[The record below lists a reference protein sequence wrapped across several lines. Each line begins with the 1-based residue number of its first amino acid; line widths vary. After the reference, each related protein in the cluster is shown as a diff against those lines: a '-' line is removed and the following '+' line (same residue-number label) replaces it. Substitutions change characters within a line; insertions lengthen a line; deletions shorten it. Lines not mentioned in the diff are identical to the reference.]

1 MPDPSLAPTI
11 VGGLIAIG
19 GTIVGIAGSTLIFL
33 LQTRAEKKKRREEKF
48 LDLVAAVY
56 EHDHWLD
63 TLRRTYVVELEGE
76 IKVSPFAKIQAI
88 SDVYFPQFGKAVD
101 ELGAAAQEYRNWMYE
116 VAQHMP
122 ETKAELFA
130 GHKIA
135 VAPYMAKQN
144 ALLAELKTFSR
155 RNFQ

>member
-76 IKVSPFAKIQAI
+76 IKVSPFAK
-88 SDVYFPQFGKAVD
+88 SPSGKFGFLARH
-101 ELGAAAQEYRNWMYE
+101 LRQ
-116 VAQHMP
+116 VA
-122 ETKAELFA
+122 
-130 GHKIA
+130 
-135 VAPYMAKQN
+135 
-144 ALLAELKTFSR
+144 
-155 RNFQ
+155 